1 MPTRANPQSRNT
13 RANPQSRNIRGGSWY
28 TKAIPRMNRDYCGSY
43 CSDQLQGF
51 RTFRNAREPMRVSP

>member
-1 MPTRANPQSRNT
+1 MPT